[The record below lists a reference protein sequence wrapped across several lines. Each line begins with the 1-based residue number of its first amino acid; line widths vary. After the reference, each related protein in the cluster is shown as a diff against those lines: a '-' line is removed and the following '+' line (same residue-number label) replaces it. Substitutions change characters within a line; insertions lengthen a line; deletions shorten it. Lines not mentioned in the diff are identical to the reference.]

1 MRDPGVPA
9 RRKTSSMAKKM
20 TDTVQGMMYQWTE
33 DNFSYYQ
40 QTMDLIREMAP
51 VQWAKLY
58 HEAVKMG
65 IEKNTN
71 ININI
76 NRQKDREDLQA
87 LVRSRIQLPDT
98 GTYVPYEEITPKKEK
113 RLVKSE

>member
-1 MRDPGVPA
+1 
-9 RRKTSSMAKKM
+9 MAKKM
-20 TDTVQGMMYQWTE
+20 SDTVQGMMYQWTE
-33 DNFSYYQ
+33 DNFTYYQ
-40 QTMDLIREMAP
+40 QTMETIREMAP

-65 IEKNTN
+65 IDKNTN

-87 LVRSRIQLPDT
+87 LVRTRIKLPDT
-98 GTYVPYEEITPKKEK
+98 YTPYEEITPERIPLPKRKEIQ
-113 RLVKSE
+113 